1 MKKRDL
7 LWGVILISFIPIGV
21 NRHEA
26 RIDFVKTRE
35 YVVYSAL
42 LDEINESPRD
52 GKEVNLLV
60 INDQTEG
67 PDKRCVPDEIAQWYG
82 EVKSDELK
90 PLFEN
95 LIEKNKDT
103 KPLYRKFKVNRQ
115 YVLLNMQNFVSMF
128 EKRELDGWNEFYKKY
143 PGSSGYITF
152 SRVGFNSDETKAL
165 IYRQT
170 NCGGLCGY
178 GGYILLS
185 KDNGAWKEIGSYG
198 CWES

>member
-1 MKKRDL
+1 MKKRNL
-7 LWGVILISFIPIGV
+7 LCGAVLISFIPIGG
-21 NRHEA
+21 NRHET
-26 RIDFVKTRE
+26 RINFVSARE
-35 YVVYSAL
+35 YAVYSAL
-42 LDEINESPRD
+42 LDEIDESPND
-52 GKEVNLLV
+52 GKEVTLLV

-67 PDKRCVPDEIAQWYG
+67 PDKSCVPEEIAQWYG
-82 EVKSDELK
+82 EVKSDEIK

-95 LIEKNKDT
+95 LTEKNKDSA
-103 KPLYRKFKVNRQ
+103 PLYRKFKVNRQ
-115 YVLLNMQNFVSMF
+115 YVLLNALNFVSNF
-128 EKRELDGWNEFYKKY
+128 EERDLDGWNEFYKKY

-185 KDNGAWKEIGSYG
+185 KDNGTWKEIGAYG